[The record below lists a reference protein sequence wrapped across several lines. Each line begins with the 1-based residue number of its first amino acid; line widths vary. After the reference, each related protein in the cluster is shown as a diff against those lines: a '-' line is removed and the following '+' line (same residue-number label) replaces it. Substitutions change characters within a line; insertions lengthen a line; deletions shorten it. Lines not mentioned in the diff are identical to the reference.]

1 MILTDSQKKV
11 LDLFRKSDLVDKFY
25 WTGGTLLA
33 YYYLQH
39 RLSLDLDLFSEIPF
53 SFEELA
59 PFLTVLKKEL
69 KTPINEHKIY
79 DRWEFVI
86 EKPEIT
92 RVEFV
97 HYNHQKKRLKPL
109 KRFQGLLVDTLP
121 DIAANKVMA
130 YFDRNEPKDLFDLYF
145 LLTRK
150 KYSVQLLLKLV
161 EKKFGAT
168 FSEFMFWSEAAKSLK
183 ILRTLQ
189 PLMVEKT
196 KIEKENLIEKIS
208 KFFLQKGGEYLN
220 KQLK

>member
-33 YYYLQH
+33 FYYLQH

-53 SFEELA
+53 SFEELT
-59 PFLTVLKKEL
+59 PFLILLKKKL
-69 KTPINEHKIY
+69 KTPISEHKIY

-97 HYNHQKKRLKPL
+97 FYNHQKKRLELL
-109 KRFQGLLVDTLP
+109 KRFQGLLIDTLP

-145 LLTRK
+145 LLTRE

-161 EKKFGAT
+161 EQKFGAT

-183 ILRTLQ
+183 MLRTLQ

-196 KIEKENLIEKIS
+196 KIEKEKLIKKIS
-208 KFFLQKGGEYLN
+208 QFFLQKGSEYLN